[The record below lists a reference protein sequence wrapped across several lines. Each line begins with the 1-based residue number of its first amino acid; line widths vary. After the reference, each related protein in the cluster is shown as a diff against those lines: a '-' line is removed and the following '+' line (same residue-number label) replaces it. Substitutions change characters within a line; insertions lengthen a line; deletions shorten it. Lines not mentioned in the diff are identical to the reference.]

1 MITFIGNLAQDIE
14 CKTSKNGNSY
24 AVINVAQNQF
34 KKETDQSGKVS
45 YRQLDPVYWR
55 LTVYGKTAERMAQS
69 NIPKG
74 TPLIISGRFIVT
86 ERPEFT
92 TRSGEVVPARTEP
105 DIIVENIGVALS
117 EYNSKIVTVE
127 GGALNKQTP
136 QQKQTANPAPNKPT
150 SSDAAFNNVGESD
163 DLFSG
168 SSDDLF
174 GDSSDDDYSN
184 LFE

>member
-1 MITFIGNLAQDIE
+1 MITFIGNLVQDIE

-24 AVINVAQNQF
+24 AVINVAQNQS
-34 KKETDQSGKVS
+34 KKETDQNGKVS
-45 YRQLDPVYWR
+45 YRQLNPVYWR

-86 ERPEFT
+86 ERPEYT

-117 EYNSKIVTVE
+117 EYNSKTVTIE
-127 GGALNKQTP
+127 GGTVNKSTP
-136 QQKQTANPAPNKPT
+136 QQQTTQPAPNKPDSNAT
-150 SSDAAFNNVGESD
+150 AFNNVGESD